1 MNYNDILSDKI
12 KQLKPSGIRKFFDI
26 VLSNKDAVSLGV
38 GEPDFVTPWSV
49 RDAAIK
55 SIQKGFTQYTSNSG
69 LLQLREKI
77 CQYLKQRFDLNYE
90 TEEVIITVG
99 ASEAIDIS
107 VRALVNSGDE
117 IIIPEPSYVSYAPT
131 VIMSGG
137 VPVALKCGSENGF
150 KAKASE
156 LEKCVTK
163 KTKAI
168 LLSYPNNPTGAVMY
182 REDLEK
188 LAKVIKKH
196 NLMVI
201 SDEIYCEL
209 TYNSKH
215 VSIAS
220 LEDMKERCIVINGFS
235 KSFAMTGWRVGYFAA
250 PKPVASEMLK
260 LHQYVIMCAPTP
272 SQYAALQALTEG
284 LNDGFAVVEEMKEEY
299 NRRRRFVADSFNDM
313 GLKCYNPDGAFY
325 VFPEVTSTGLN
336 GEQFA
341 TLLLEKKKIAVVPGN
356 SFGACGENFIRCSY
370 AYSLKTLSYA
380 LEKIEEFVKEIKSR

>member
-1 MNYNDILSDKI
+1 
-12 KQLKPSGIRKFFDI
+12 
-26 VLSNKDAVSLGV
+26 
-38 GEPDFVTPWSV
+38 
-49 RDAAIK
+49 
-55 SIQKGFTQYTSNSG
+55 
-69 LLQLREKI
+69 
-77 CQYLKQRFDLNYE
+77 
-90 TEEVIITVG
+90 
-99 ASEAIDIS
+99 
-107 VRALVNSGDE
+107 
-117 IIIPEPSYVSYAPT
+117 
-131 VIMSGG
+131 MSGG

-260 LHQYVIMCAPTP
+260 LHQYVIMCAPMRP
-272 SQYAALQALTEG
+272 VSLQALTEG
-284 LNDGFAVVEEMKEEY
+284 FK
-299 NRRRRFVADSFNDM
+299 
-313 GLKCYNPDGAFY
+313 
-325 VFPEVTSTGLN
+325 
-336 GEQFA
+336 
-341 TLLLEKKKIAVVPGN
+341 
-356 SFGACGENFIRCSY
+356 
-370 AYSLKTLSYA
+370 
-380 LEKIEEFVKEIKSR
+380 